1 MLRWLGMERTTVRQV
16 MELYPRIYFA
26 CHRRHVR
33 DPKSKRVLSAHQA
46 SILDH
51 LDERE
56 PVTLLELARHMGVTA
71 STMSLQVEQLVR
83 KRYVIRERDERDR
96 RRLRLRLSEDGA
108 RVREA
113 NSVLDGDRVKRML
126 DRLSDEERAAGTAGL
141 ALLARAAREQS
152 EELEKKRRK
161 GRGRLPV

>member
-1 MLRWLGMERTTVRQV
+1 MGRDEVGRV

-56 PVTLLELARHMGVTA
+56 PVMLLELARHMGVTA
-71 STMSLQVEQLVR
+71 STMSLQVEQLVK
-83 KRYVIRERDERDR
+83 KRYVVRERDAKDA
-96 RRLRLRLSEDGA
+96 RRLRLRLSGVGA

-113 NSVLDGDRVKRML
+113 NSVLDTERVKKML
-126 DRLSDEERAAGTAGL
+126 ERLSVEEREAGLAGL
-141 ALLARAAREQS
+141 ALLARAAGEQM
-152 EELEKKRRK
+152 EELEKKRRR
-161 GRGRLPV
+161 GRGRLPE

>member
-1 MLRWLGMERTTVRQV
+1 MGRDDVGRV

-51 LDERE
+51 LDERD

-71 STMSLQVEQLVR
+71 STMSLQVEQLV
-83 KRYVIRERDERDR
+83 KKGYVVRERDAEDA
-96 RRLRLRLSEDGA
+96 RRLRLRLSASGA

-113 NSVLDGDRVKRML
+113 NSVLDTERVKKML
-126 DRLSDEERAAGTAGL
+126 ERLSVEERETGLAGL
-141 ALLARAAREQS
+141 ALLARAAAAQM
-152 EELEKKRRK
+152 EELEKTRKR
-161 GRGRLPV
+161 GRGRLPE

>member
-1 MLRWLGMERTTVRQV
+1 MEQNAVRLV

-33 DPKSKRVLSAHQA
+33 DAKSKRVLSAHQA

-56 PVTLLELARHMGVTA
+56 PVMLLELARHMGVTA
-71 STMSLQVEQLVR
+71 STMSLQIEHLVR
-83 KRYVIRERDERDR
+83 RGYVTRERDAKDG
-96 RRLRLRLSEDGA
+96 RRLRLRLSADGA

-113 NSVLDGDRVKRML
+113 NSVLDGDRVKKML
-126 DRLSDEERAAGTAGL
+126 ARLSSEERAAGLAGL
-141 ALLARAAREQS
+141 ALLARAAEEQS
-152 EELEKKRRK
+152 EELDKKRKK

>member
-1 MLRWLGMERTTVRQV
+1 REV

-56 PVTLLELARHMGVTA
+56 PVTLLELAQHMGVTA
-71 STMSLQVEQLVR
+71 STMSLQVDQLVR
-83 KRYVIRERDERDR
+83 RRYVIRERDQKDA

-108 RVREA
+108 RLREA
-113 NSVLDGDRVKRML
+113 NSVLDGERVWRML
-126 DRLSDEERAAGTAGL
+126 ARLSGEERAAGLAGL
-141 ALLARAAREQS
+141 ALLARAAHEQS
-152 EELEKKRRK
+152 EELAKKRKK
-161 GRGRLPV
+161 GR

>member
-1 MLRWLGMERTTVRQV
+1 MEQIAVRQV

-26 CHRRHVR
+26 CHRKHVR
-33 DPKSKRVLSAHQA
+33 DPKSRRVLSAHQA

-56 PVTLLELARHMGVTA
+56 PVTLLELAQHMGVTA

-83 KRYVIRERDERDR
+83 KRYVIRERDHDDG
-96 RRLRLRLSEDGA
+96 RRLRLRLSESGA
-108 RVREA
+108 GVREA
-113 NSVLDGDRVKRML
+113 NSVLDGERVKRML
-126 DRLSDEERAAGTAGL
+126 GRLSAEERAAGIAGL

-152 EELEKKRRK
+152 EELETKRKK
-161 GRGRLPV
+161 GRGRLPN

>member
-1 MLRWLGMERTTVRQV
+1 MASDAVRQL

-33 DPKSKRVLSAHQA
+33 DPKSHRVLSAHQG

-56 PVTLLELARHMGVTA
+56 PLMLLELARHMGVTA
-71 STMSLQVEQLVR
+71 STMSLQIEQLV
-83 KRYVIRERDERDR
+83 KRGYVIRERDALDG
-96 RRLRLRLSEDGA
+96 RRLKLRLSESGA

-113 NSVLDGDRVKRML
+113 NSVLDTERVSKML
-126 DRLSDEERAAGTAGL
+126 RRLSARERAAGLAGL
-141 ALLARAAREQS
+141 ALLARAALEQS
-152 EELEKKRRK
+152 KELEKKRKSR
-161 GRGRLPV
+161 RGRLPA